1 MSIHRSLKV
10 KEGLMRSRNVW
21 TRFERLEALKKAKK
35 VGESDS
41 VFGLPKVR
49 TGAKIRKKVK
59 EKKEAA
65 VVAGAPGEAGAAA
78 AGAAPAA
85 EAGKPGAKGAAKAA
99 PAAAAAAKGAPAAK
113 PAGKK

>member
-35 VGESDS
+35 NLESDS

-78 AGAAPAA
+78 GAAPAA
-85 EAGKPGAKGAAKAA
+85 EAGKAGAKGAAKAA
-99 PAAAAAAKGAPAAK
+99 PAAAASAKGAPAGK

>member
-21 TRFERLEALKKAKK
+21 TRFERLEALRKAKK
-35 VGESDS
+35 LEAESS

-49 TGAKIRKKVK
+49 TGAKIRKKPK

-65 VVAGAPGEAGAAA
+65 VVAGAPGEGAAEA
-78 AGAAPAA
+78 AAPA
-85 EAGKPGAKGAAKAA
+85 EAGKAGGKGPAKAA
-99 PAAAAAAKGAPAAK
+99 PAAAAKAGPGKGAPGG
-113 PAGKK
+113 GKK

>member
-35 VGESDS
+35 VGEGES

-49 TGAKIRKKVK
+49 TGAKIRKKAK

-65 VVAGAPGEAGAAA
+65 VVAGAPGEAGAA
-78 AGAAPAA
+78 GAAPAA
-85 EAGKPGAKGAAKAA
+85 AEAAKPGAKGPAKAA
-99 PAAAAAAKGAPAAK
+99 PAAAAAKGAP
-113 PAGKK
+113 

>member
-35 VGESDS
+35 LDEGGS

-49 TGAKIRKKVK
+49 TGAKIRKKAK

-65 VVAGAPGEAGAAA
+65 VVAGAPGEAAAA

-85 EAGKPGAKGAAKAA
+85 EAGKAGAKGPAKAA
-99 PAAAAAAKGAPAAK
+99 AAVPAAKGGAAAK
-113 PAGKK
+113 PAKK